1 MKVRKA
7 TARHSTFRQGSI
19 SSAQPVGIMAIG
31 NMSGRVNTSAQRMMP
46 DVPHPRPYDEKH
58 KNERQRKAT
67 HHRLGCSCREIGQGY
82 GIADDPDNGA
92 NACRARTASPRAS
105 EISEYETSQVQKRS

>member
-7 TARHSTFRQGSI
+7 TARHSTFRHGSI

-31 NMSGRVNTSAQRMMP
+31 NMSGRVSTSAQRMMP

-58 KNERQRKAT
+58 KNAKGNSPS
-67 HHRLGCSCREIGQGY
+67 HR
-82 GIADDPDNGA
+82 
-92 NACRARTASPRAS
+92 
-105 EISEYETSQVQKRS
+105 V

>member
-1 MKVRKA
+1 
-7 TARHSTFRQGSI
+7 
-19 SSAQPVGIMAIG
+19 MAIG

-67 HHRLGCSCREIGQGY
+67 HHRIGCSCREIGRGY
-82 GIADDPDNGA
+82 GIADDQDNGA
-92 NACRARTASPRAS
+92 NACQARTASPRAS
-105 EISEYETSQVQKRS
+105 EISEYETANCKNDHKHPTGKIPNSHSIGATL